1 MVCPDQQLP
10 AGVRQLLMSD
20 LHLTSQCIGKGAYG
34 KCYVANI
41 AHLQVCAKVFRSN
54 DSFTNEVFML
64 SLCCHENL
72 PWIYGIVVS
81 ESKILVMSF
90 HAIDGM
96 ACSLHRF
103 IHAEHSRDGIP
114 ELSSSHCKTI
124 LTGVASG
131 VGCIHSK
138 QILHNDI
145 KCDNV
150 ILQSVPLH
158 GLKGILIDFG
168 KACL

>member
-1 MVCPDQQLP
+1 MKLLHLCRKCLHVLRAKCADTHTCGTRATDGDVVCPDQQLP
-10 AGVRQLLMSD
+10 DGVRQLLMSD
-20 LHLTSQCIGKGAYG
+20 LHLTSQCIGKGAYR

-81 ESKILVMSF
+81 ESKILVMSL

-103 IHAEHSRDGIP
+103 IHAEHS
-114 ELSSSHCKTI
+114 
-124 LTGVASG
+124 
-131 VGCIHSK
+131 
-138 QILHNDI
+138 
-145 KCDNV
+145 
-150 ILQSVPLH
+150 
-158 GLKGILIDFG
+158 
-168 KACL
+168 